1 MKSLLLS
8 IKGIKPKDL
17 FLIFAGSMLY
27 VLSIKFF
34 VTPNHLYNSGFMG
47 VSQLLNDLIHHF
59 GIMETINFAGYINFA
74 MNLPLYFLAYKYI
87 SKKFLVGTILS
98 VLIQTIGV
106 SMVPDIPVSLLSN
119 EIAALLVGA
128 VVGGFGAGLVLQANC
143 SAGGTDVLGV
153 YTSLKWNISPGQLNI
168 FFNALVYTICALVM
182 SVETA
187 LLSILFI
194 VIFSM
199 AMDKVYLQ
207 NIEVSLMIFTDNKA
221 VKQTILKDFHRGV
234 TYWNGKGA
242 YTEKDKEILMVVVS
256 KYEVNSIRKKIKAMD
271 PNSFIIIN
279 DSLEVQGGYEKRLV
293 V

>member
-1 MKSLLLS
+1 MKSLILS
-8 IKGIKPKDL
+8 IKEIKPKDL
-17 FLIFAGSMLY
+17 FLVFAGSMLY

-34 VTPNHLYNSGFMG
+34 VTPNHIYNSGFMG
-47 VSQLLNDLIHHF
+47 VSQLLNDLFHHF
-59 GIMETINFAGYINFA
+59 HWFESINLSGYINFA

-98 VLIQTIGV
+98 LIIQTIGV
-106 SMVPDIPVSLLSN
+106 SMVPDMTTSILSN
-119 EIAALLVGA
+119 QTAALAVGA
-128 VVGGFGAGLVLQANC
+128 VCGGFGAGLVLQANC

-153 YTSLKWNISPGQLNI
+153 YTSLKWNISPGQLSI

-199 AMDKVYLQ
+199 AMDKAYLQ
-207 NIEVSLMIFTDNKA
+207 NIEVSLMIFTNNKM
-221 VKQTILKDFHRGV
+221 VKQTILNEFHRGV
-234 TYWNGKGA
+234 TYWQGKGA
-242 YTEKDKEILMVVVS
+242 YTEHDKEILMVVVS
-256 KYEVNSIRKKIKAMD
+256 KYEVNKIRKKIKAMD
-271 PNSFIIIN
+271 PDSFIIIN